1 MFRLWSSCFRGFE
14 RHEHTLAL
22 QDGPAA
28 ADALSRAIIETEEQS
43 QMTLMHRFNKAADL
57 LDQVMKVRAL
67 NWN

>member
-1 MFRLWSSCFRGFE
+1 M
-14 RHEHTLAL
+14 

-57 LDQVMKVRAL
+57 LDQVMKVRARTEICFS
-67 NWN
+67 NF